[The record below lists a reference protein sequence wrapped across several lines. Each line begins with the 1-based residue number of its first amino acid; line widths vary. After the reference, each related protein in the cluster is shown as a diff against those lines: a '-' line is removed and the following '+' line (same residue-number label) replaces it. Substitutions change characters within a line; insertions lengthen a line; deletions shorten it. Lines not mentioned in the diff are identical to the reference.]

1 MTPMDNINKKGKL
14 HYWSFCFVY
23 TNNGETASYRWGTCG
38 TDNKFVNEKV
48 LKNMRNA
55 GGLMNDACLMS
66 VSYLGYMNYEQWSG
80 VSQEHTNEQK

>member
-1 MTPMDNINKKGKL
+1 MNNINKKGKL
-14 HYWSFCFVY
+14 HYWSFCFIY
-23 TNNGETASYRWGTCG
+23 TPDGSSTSYRWATCG

-48 LKNMRNA
+48 INEVRNV
-55 GGLMNDACLMS
+55 GGYLESACLMS